1 MNKTLI
7 TKLKGVVN
15 NDNILKLGE
24 MRIKIA
30 KVANPTDATQGFGI
44 TVNKPV
50 TAKIIGDGCFTNKT
64 LSANLG
70 NTMDLNTGSNGIWV
84 SNDGVEISIIEKYS
98 ITEFTSSYPG
108 QSSSVYSENI
118 GLDLSSFKYSTF
130 LTGLDIHDSQVS
142 GNMEDLKNLTAM
154 SYLGLY
160 NTQVSGDIKD
170 LENLTALTF
179 LGLHNTQVSGDIR
192 YLKNL
197 ASLRTLSLS
206 NTKVYGDI
214 KEFKDLTT
222 LTDLALPNT
231 QITGDIG
238 YLKNLASLTSLSIFN
253 IKVPLTGDIGDLSTL
268 TKCEDITLQYS
279 KLTGDLATLPASC
292 QFVSFKNDKG
302 SSFTWGTR
310 PSSSKIVAIEGNA
323 SLANIDKMLQDQAQC
338 QVGSDPSNRIIS
350 VVGNRTSASDA
361 AVQALQNKGYTI
373 SIIPA

>member
-7 TKLKGVVN
+7 TKLNGVVN

-24 MRIKIA
+24 MRIRIA
-30 KVANPTDATQGFGI
+30 KVANPTDATQGFSI

-50 TAKIIGDGCFTNKT
+50 TAKIIGDGYFTNKS
-64 LSANLG
+64 LSVNLG
-70 NTMDLNTGSNGIWV
+70 NTMNLNTGSNGIWV
-84 SNDGVEISIIEKYS
+84 SNDDVKISIIGKYS

-108 QSSSVYSENI
+108 QSSSVYGENI

-142 GNMEDLKNLTAM
+142 GNIEDLKDLTAM

-160 NTQVSGDIKD
+160 NTQVSGDIKV
-170 LENLTALTF
+170 LKNLTNLTF
-179 LGLHNTQVSGDIR
+179 LGLHNTQVSGDIG

-197 ASLRTLSLS
+197 ALSTLSLS
-206 NTKVYGDI
+206 NTQVSGDI
-214 KEFKDLTT
+214 KELKDLTT
-222 LTDLALPNT
+222 LTSFTLPNT
-231 QITGDIG
+231 QVMGDIG
-238 YLKNLASLTSLSIFN
+238 YLKNLTALTSLSVFN

-292 QFVSFKNDKG
+292 QFISFKNDMG

-310 PSSSKIVAIEGNA
+310 ASSSKIVAIEGNA
-323 SLANIDKMLQDQAQC
+323 RLANIDKMLQDQAQC

-361 AVQALQNKGYTI
+361 AVKTLQQNGYTV
-373 SIIPA
+373 SITPA

>member
-7 TKLKGVVN
+7 TKLNGVVN

-24 MRIKIA
+24 MIIRIA
-30 KVANPTDATQGFGI
+30 KVANPTDATQGFSI

-50 TAKIIGDGCFTNKT
+50 TAKIIGDGYFTNKS

-70 NTMDLNTGSNGIWV
+70 NTMNLNTGSNGIWV
-84 SNDGVEISIIEKYS
+84 SNDDVKISIIEKYS
-98 ITEFTSSYPG
+98 ITEFTSGYPG
-108 QSSSVYSENI
+108 QSSSVYGENI

-142 GNMEDLKNLTAM
+142 GNIEDLKNLTAM
-154 SYLGLY
+154 NYLGLYNTKVIGDIKDLENLTALSFLGLY
-160 NTQVSGDIKD
+160 NTQVSGDI
-170 LENLTALTF
+170 
-179 LGLHNTQVSGDIR
+179 G

-206 NTKVYGDI
+206 NTQVSGDT
-214 KEFKDLTT
+214 KDLKDLTT
-222 LTDLALPNT
+222 LTSLALPNT

-238 YLKNLASLTSLSIFN
+238 YLKNLIALTSLSIFN
-253 IKVPLTGDIGDLSTL
+253 IKIPLTGDIGDLSTL

-292 QFVSFKNDKG
+292 QFISFKNDMG

-310 PSSSKIVAIEGNA
+310 ASSSKIVAIEGNA

-338 QVGSDPSNRIIS
+338 QVGSYSSNRVIS
-350 VVGNRTSASDA
+350 VVGTRTSASNA
-361 AVQALQNKGYTI
+361 AVQTLQNKGYTV
-373 SIIPA
+373 SVTPA